1 MIKFPER
8 LLCARASHLI
18 FKATPQS
25 ITVSL
30 HHVFM
35 YTSLMT
41 SKLPPCHTDK
51 ASEAWRDDTSHSR
64 AGREQQS
71 WGSRSKPVRAECPQS
86 CPFHQAMLPD
96 SAPSKPTAGP
106 SPGPGSPSPNPR
118 RCPIRRGCAPAPP
131 PQEGPLGVLAI
142 QGHVRAYPRQIFRQ
156 LHCGAGVGGGASGR
170 DQGALLCASSASQ
183 PHPRPGHPVGR
194 WYRLEAATPTTTHN
208 TSHESSLDSQEANPQ
223 PLVPRAEPAQ

>member
-1 MIKFPER
+1 
-8 LLCARASHLI
+8 
-18 FKATPQS
+18 
-25 ITVSL
+25 
-30 HHVFM
+30 M

-156 LHCGAGVGGGASGR
+156 LHCGAGWGVEPLDAIRELSFVQAQPLSRTHDRDTQLAGGTAWR
-170 DQGALLCASSASQ
+170 Q
-183 PHPRPGHPVGR
+183 PLPQQH
-194 WYRLEAATPTTTHN
+194 TTHH
-208 TSHESSLDSQEANPQ
+208 TKARSTHRKQILSLSCHGLSQHSDLCLFQ
-223 PLVPRAEPAQ
+223 PRAGHSPQQRSFLGTLGWSREHRF